1 MHPHKQRNGWTPRLA
16 HGGRRKKSAKDSISY
31 TRSIPATVE
40 LFTSQINEWLATVGD
55 VWLPKRLN
63 FSWERESA
71 HCNLAMTYS
80 LSYLDESEY
89 MDSYSSPG
97 FTLTLDN
104 SEKRFTLTHWT
115 YKIGFNG
122 QHDITMFTSLWMADT
137 TVNRQVGSI
146 GEGIQWNFLI
156 ILLITKKI
164 FRSTIAGSFK
174 NNYKNKNK
182 RKNYEIMKTKKKRI
196 N

>member
-1 MHPHKQRNGWTPRLA
+1 MLSTWTSERSRAWQIMHPHKQRNGWTPRLA

-40 LFTSQINEWLATVGD
+40 LFTSQINARLATVGD

-97 FTLTLDN
+97 FTLTLDQLWEEIHTHSLDVQNWLQWPAWHYHVHFSLDGRYN
-104 SEKRFTLTHWT
+104 S
-115 YKIGFNG
+115 
-122 QHDITMFTSLWMADT
+122 Q
-137 TVNRQVGSI
+137 
-146 GEGIQWNFLI
+146 
-156 ILLITKKI
+156 
-164 FRSTIAGSFK
+164 
-174 NNYKNKNK
+174 
-182 RKNYEIMKTKKKRI
+182 
-196 N
+196 